1 MTTEATRRARD
12 DAPSSSAR
20 AWPVLLSVAVLA
32 TMLAWAWLAN
42 TAVSPEPRPERV
54 SVGPSPAPSRSA
66 AARVE
71 LPELSPLPDLIP
83 VDTRPARRPDSV
95 TRASRR

>member
-20 AWPVLLSVAVLA
+20 AWPALLSVAVLA
-32 TMLAWAWLAN
+32 TMLVWAWLAN
-42 TAVSPEPRPERV
+42 AAVSPEPRPERV
-54 SVGPSPAPSRSA
+54 SVDPSPTPSRSA
-66 AARVE
+66 MRVE

-83 VDTRPARRPDSV
+83 VDTRPPRRPDSV

>member
-12 DAPSSSAR
+12 DAASSSAR

-32 TMLAWAWLAN
+32 TMLVWAWLAN
-42 TAVSPEPRPERV
+42 AAVSPEPRPERV
-54 SVGPSPAPSRSA
+54 SVDPSPAPSRSV
-66 AARVE
+66 RVE

-83 VDTRPARRPDSV
+83 REHSAGAAADSV

>member
-1 MTTEATRRARD
+1 MTTEATRGARD
-12 DAPSSSAR
+12 DAASSSR
-20 AWPVLLSVAVLA
+20 AWPALLSVAVLA
-32 TMLAWAWLAN
+32 TMLVWAWLAN
-42 TAVSPEPRPERV
+42 AAVSPEPRPERV
-54 SVGPSPAPSRSA
+54 SVDPSPTPSHSA
-66 AARVE
+66 VRVE

>member
-32 TMLAWAWLAN
+32 TMLVWAWLAN

-54 SVGPSPAPSRSA
+54 SVDPSPTPSHSA
-66 AARVE
+66 LRVE
-71 LPELSPLPDLIP
+71 LPELSPLPDQIP